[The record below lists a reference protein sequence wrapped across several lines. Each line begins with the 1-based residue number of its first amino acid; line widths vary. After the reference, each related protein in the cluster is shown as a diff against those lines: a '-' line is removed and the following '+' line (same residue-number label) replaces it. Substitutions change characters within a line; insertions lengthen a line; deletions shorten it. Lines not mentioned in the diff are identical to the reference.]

1 VSLGTA
7 ATEAPSSAS
16 AGGARPRPRIVA
28 FDLIRLLIIAFVV
41 GVHTLSNGGG
51 PVNGLLGACITVFHT
66 SRELFFLLT
75 AFVLVYN
82 YGKRPRIKWPSFWR
96 RRYLLVIPAY
106 VAWTVVYYV
115 ADRSALHPVNVF
127 LAHFWYDL
135 RTGNSRYHMYFL
147 LVTMQMYLFFPLV
160 RWLLRKTEGHHRAV
174 FIVALV
180 YQFVLT
186 FAVHDHWSAPG
197 FLGSWLRAPSM
208 WLPSYTLYVIGG
220 GIAAWHFDRLSGF
233 TRRHLRA
240 AALVAV
246 GGLVAG
252 IGTYCVQLMLGQTPN
267 AASGVFQPV
276 LVVETLAY
284 GWGLLALGFWW
295 TDRGAPGRRLAAAGA
310 DCSFGIYLAHPLVL
324 QGLLLAG
331 AHVGAVTAVRRA
343 PEVLELLA
351 LLACVP
357 VIYGIS
363 WCLAFLLRRTPL
375 SLILTGRSQVKR
387 TAPRRLPKATGVVLT
402 CTALVCVVI
411 LGVGLRAAHGASA
424 RAAATPA
431 ATWTT
436 AKKVSTTAQKYG
448 SVTTTQT
455 VDEIKV
461 DGKMRQWEQ
470 LTPRGGVSASAPI
483 LIVLAGINATVKVE
497 ITRDHLAGYDADVI
511 YPVPLYKSWNAVG
524 CCGKASKDHVNDV
537 AFIEALVAAVDPG
550 HTRPVT
556 LVGYSNGGRLTYR
569 IACTDPGLVNYYAV
583 VKADPEPGCV
593 IRKPVTIIQVAARDD
608 HAVPYL
614 PGEKG
619 KEKPAATV
627 QVARLRTLDGAT
639 GAATVLTRGG
649 LTLSTWQGKDGT
661 SVEFGVWK
669 TGGHNFPPASGNTPS
684 AAEVIW
690 SMVTGTP
697 IPVPATPVPAA
708 TPTPAA
714 TPR

>member
-1 VSLGTA
+1 VSSTA
-7 ATEAPSSAS
+7 VATEASSGVS

-28 FDLIRLLIIAFVV
+28 FDLVRLLIIAFVV
-41 GVHTLSNGGG
+41 SVHTLSNGGG
-51 PVNGLLGACITVFHT
+51 AVNGLLGAFITVFHT

-96 RRYLLVIPAY
+96 RRYLLVVPAY
-106 VAWTVVYYV
+106 IAWTVVYFL
-115 ADRSALHPVNVF
+115 ADRTALHPVHVA

-160 RWLLRKTEGHHRAV
+160 RWLLRKTEGHHRAL

-197 FLGSWLRAPSM
+197 FLGSWLRAPTM

-220 GIAAWHFDRLSGF
+220 AIAAWHFDQLAAF

-246 GGLVAG
+246 AGLCAG
-252 IGTYCVQLMLGQTPN
+252 IGTYCVQLMLGETPN

-276 LVVETLAY
+276 LVVESLAY
-284 GWGLLALGFWW
+284 GWGLLALGFRW

-324 QGLLLAG
+324 QALLLAG
-331 AHVGAVTAVRRA
+331 THTGALNAVRRA

-357 VIYGIS
+357 VVYAIS
-363 WCLAFLLRRTPL
+363 WCLAFALRRTPL
-375 SLILTGRSQVKR
+375 SLILTGRSQVKP
-387 TAPRRLPKATGVVLT
+387 TALRRLPKGSGVVLT
-402 CTALVCVVI
+402 CTALLCALV
-411 LGVGLRAAHGASA
+411 LGVGLRAAHGAGA
-424 RAAATPA
+424 PA
-431 ATWTT
+431 ATWTS

-448 SVTTTQT
+448 SVTMTQT

-461 DGKMRQWEQ
+461 DGKLRQWDQ
-470 LTPRGGVSASAPI
+470 LTPRGGLPASAPI
-483 LIVLAGINATVKVE
+483 LIVLSGINATTKIE
-497 ITRDHLAGYDADVI
+497 IPRDHLTGYDAEVI
-511 YPVPLYKSWNAVG
+511 YPVSLYKSWNAGG
-524 CCGKASKDHVNDV
+524 CCGKAAKYHVNDV
-537 AFIEALVAAVDPG
+537 AFIKALVAAVDPG
-550 HTRPVT
+550 HTRSVT
-556 LVGYSNGGRLTYR
+556 LIGYSNGGRLTYR
-569 IACTDPGLVNYYAV
+569 IACTDPGLVNSYVA
-583 VKADPEPGCV
+583 VKADPDPGCV
-593 IRKPVTIIQVAARDD
+593 VSKPITIIQVAAKDD

-627 QVARLRTLDGAT
+627 QVARLRTLDGAN

-649 LTLSTWQGKDGT
+649 LTLSTWHGKDGT
-661 SVEFGVWK
+661 TVEFAVWN
-669 TGGHNFPPASGNTPS
+669 TGGHNFPPPSGKTPS

-690 SMVTGTP
+690 AMVTGTS
-697 IPVPATPVPAA
+697 IPNS
-708 TPTPAA
+708 
-714 TPR
+714 